1 LSAGQTAISIGI
13 AAGVV
18 GLVIL
23 LLVKYAIKYTGVLE
37 PIKK

>member
-1 LSAGQTAISIGI
+1 MEQTALSVGI

-23 LLVKYAIKYTGVLE
+23 IIVKYAIEYTGVLE
-37 PIKK
+37 PVEKK